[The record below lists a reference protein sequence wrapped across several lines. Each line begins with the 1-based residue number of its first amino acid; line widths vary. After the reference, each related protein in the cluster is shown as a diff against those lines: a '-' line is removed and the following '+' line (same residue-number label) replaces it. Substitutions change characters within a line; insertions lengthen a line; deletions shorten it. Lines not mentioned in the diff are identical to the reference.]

1 MATRRHL
8 FNAPSEKPAMTFV
21 GTHQLVATVPV
32 GTTPPNPA
40 VVQSVDASALSGLP
54 GYLQAI
60 GSFLLVV
67 LFGGVILRQSE
78 ARVHRSLEAL
88 HERPFSAVPYG
99 LVAYAVALT
108 VGLYGFSQLG
118 RVGVAGTLLGR
129 LVALMLG
136 GAMVLLTAFGF
147 LVVGTLATDVQ
158 GQRRPTYGLV
168 LGAAL
173 STIGWVVLPT
183 AGGLAVWVL
192 IASFGLGG
200 VVRLWFQAERT
211 VETEQAG

>member
-1 MATRRHL
+1 
-8 FNAPSEKPAMTFV
+8 MTLVGIHRAV
-21 GTHQLVATVPV
+21 GTVSL
-32 GTTPPNPA
+32 GTTPLDIA
-40 VVQSVDASALSGLP
+40 VGQSVDVTTLSGLP

-88 HERPFSAVPYG
+88 RERPYSAVPYG
-99 LVAYAVALT
+99 LVAYAVALA

-118 RVGVAGTLLGR
+118 RVGVAGTFLGR
-129 LVALMLG
+129 LVALLLG
-136 GAMVLLTAFGF
+136 GVLVSLTAFGF

-173 STIGWVVLPT
+173 SAVGWLVLPT

-192 IASFGLGG
+192 VAAFGLGG
-200 VVRLWFQAERT
+200 AVRPWFHAERT
-211 VETEQAG
+211 VETERVD